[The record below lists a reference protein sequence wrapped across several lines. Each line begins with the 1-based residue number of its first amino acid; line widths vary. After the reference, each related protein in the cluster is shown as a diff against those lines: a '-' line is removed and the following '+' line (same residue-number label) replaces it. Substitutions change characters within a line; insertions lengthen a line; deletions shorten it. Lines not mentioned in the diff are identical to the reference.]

1 MLEHHLYLA
10 LLCIALVAVL
20 AIIIV
25 PNCWGMYK
33 TRQHYNK
40 LYQQKTEDLHPD
52 FKEIV
57 AGMIYRSQSNLV
69 EEILKERNW
78 ETFVVKDEVR
88 KAFKNA
94 LHCHVSNNIPFIDN
108 GYIMQLE
115 HVDHAPYEQL
125 LEYYINN
132 GEIPSLKIWYEDYQW
147 RKKDHVF
154 KLGRTLVQLDEE
166 TIELIKALDSAHRPV
181 LIELKPLGKNY
192 A

>member
-1 MLEHHLYLA
+1 MLEHHLFLI
-10 LLCIALVAVL
+10 LLCVVLVAVL
-20 AIIIV
+20 GAIIG
-25 PNCWGMYK
+25 PTYWQMYK

-40 LYQQKTEDLHPD
+40 LYQQKAEDLHPD

-57 AGMIYRSQSNLV
+57 AGMIYRTQSSLV

-78 ETFVVKDEVR
+78 EMFVMKEDVR

-94 LHCHVSNNIPFIDN
+94 LHCHISNHIPFVDN
-108 GYIMQLE
+108 VHITQLNY
-115 HVDHAPYEQL
+115 VDHRPYEQL

-147 RKKDHVF
+147 QKKDHVI
-154 KLGRTLVQLDEE
+154 KLGRTSVQLDQE
-166 TIELIKALDSAHRPV
+166 TIELIKSLDSAHRPV

>member
-40 LYQQKTEDLHPD
+40 LYQQKTKDLHPD

-108 GYIMQLE
+108 GYILQLE

-147 RKKDHVF
+147 QEKDHVI
-154 KLGRTLVQLDEE
+154 KLGRT
-166 TIELIKALDSAHRPV
+166 LDSAHRPV

>member
-10 LLCIALVAVL
+10 LLCIALEAIL
-20 AIIIV
+20 AFIIAT
-25 PNCWGMYK
+25 NCWRMYK

-40 LYQQKTEDLHPD
+40 LYQQKTKDLHPV

-94 LHCHVSNNIPFIDN
+94 LHYHVSSIPFIDN
-108 GYIMQLE
+108 GYILQLE
-115 HVDHAPYEQL
+115 YVDHAPYEQL

-147 RKKDHVF
+147 QKKDHVI
-154 KLGRTLVQLDEE
+154 KLGRTLVQLDVE
-166 TIELIKALDSAHRPV
+166 TIELIKALDSVHRPV
-181 LIELKPLGKNY
+181 LIELKPLGKKY